1 MRERPRSG
9 KATDYHLLTTVC
21 CLSVSTI
28 IKATDHNSATQAV
41 AFNFDDMATQAD
53 RYLAKVRAD
62 AAQIVAR
69 AHRQAQ
75 QEAVAIRS
83 EAEAEGRRAGQAAV
97 EETVKRELGQQLAT
111 LLPALGQAI
120 AEIRHAKQAWL
131 THWEQSAVHVAAA
144 IARRLVRRELSR
156 SPEIAM
162 VLVREALELAAGSS
176 HVRLHLSP
184 IDCDALQ
191 PRLDA
196 LLQEL
201 AGLGRPEVV
210 ADPQIEPGGC
220 RVETRFGT
228 IDQQLETQL
237 ARIEEELT

>member
-1 MRERPRSG
+1 M
-9 KATDYHLLTTVC
+9 
-21 CLSVSTI
+21 STI
-28 IKATDHNSATQAV
+28 IKATDRNSAIQAV
-41 AFNFDDMATQAD
+41 TFNFDDMTAQAD
-53 RYLAKVRAD
+53 RYLEKVRGE

-69 AHRQAQ
+69 ARQQAQ
-75 QEAVAIRS
+75 HEATAIRGK
-83 EAEAEGRRAGQAAV
+83 AEAEGRRAGQAAV

-111 LLPALGQAI
+111 LLPALGQAV
-120 AEIRHAKQAWL
+120 AEIQHAKQAWL
-131 THWEQSAVHVAAA
+131 THWEKSAVHVAAA

-176 HVRLHLSP
+176 HVRLHLNP
-184 IDCDALQ
+184 ADRDALQ
-191 PRLDA
+191 PELDA

-201 AGLGRPEVV
+201 AGLGNPEVV
-210 ADPQIEPGGC
+210 ADPHIARGGC